1 MLALPEQAFAPE
13 GNISHPTSH
22 HFSCRSP
29 GSPAYAIEATLLAIF
44 LGDMLSSFF
53 VARYERGVL
62 VGNRAQLISI
72 YMRFRFWWDILTVF
86 PWDW

>member
-1 MLALPEQAFAPE
+1 M
-13 GNISHPTSH
+13 TSH
-22 HFSCRSP
+22 HTCPAATPPLPRHHHHHPSSP
-29 GSPAYAIEATLLAIF
+29 ASPAYAIEATLLAIF

-62 VGNRAQLISI
+62 VGNRAQLIAI
-72 YMRFRFWWDILTVF
+72 YMRFRFWWDILTVL

>member
-1 MLALPEQAFAPE
+1 
-13 GNISHPTSH
+13 
-22 HFSCRSP
+22 
-29 GSPAYAIEATLLAIF
+29 
-44 LGDMLSSFF
+44 MLSSFF

>member
-1 MLALPEQAFAPE
+1 LPACWLLP
-13 GNISHPTSH
+13 HPTA
-22 HFSCRSP
+22 RP

-62 VGNRAQLISI
+62 VGNRRQLISI